1 MNRDLYKW
9 CAVRYGPLMAI
20 LYLFNPG
27 GPGLMWGIKEG
38 VEEQFVVPP
47 RLALKR
53 IYLCFRLLFL
63 FSCSFLSGGAAVA
76 LVVHAGA
83 MTPEEEW
90 WVWFTL
96 LGGGGGGVLF
106 MFISTETV
114 RGKFHSFLGR
124 LASSGEAG
132 RAAGIAALVGKQDVR
147 KVLSEARRAFMGVPF
162 ANMSEGL
169 LATNDSSDLGTN
181 AVAKRVDRE
190 YFRIRT
196 HAPFCSKAFRHGVF
210 ESLF

>member
-1 MNRDLYKW
+1 MT
-9 CAVRYGPLMAI
+9 I

-38 VEEQFVVPP
+38 VEDQFVVPA

-53 IYLCFRLLFL
+53 IYLCFRLLFFMCL
-63 FSCSFLSGGAAVA
+63 LVMSGGAAVA

-90 WVWFTL
+90 WAWFMLVGT
-96 LGGGGGGVLF
+96 LGGGILF
-106 MFISTETV
+106 MFISTETI

-147 KVLSEARRAFMGVPF
+147 KVLSEARRAFMG
-162 ANMSEGL
+162 
-169 LATNDSSDLGTN
+169 GTRGRH
-181 AVAKRVDRE
+181 ADRMRGCRLPSP
-190 YFRIRT
+190 YR
-196 HAPFCSKAFRHGVF
+196 S
-210 ESLF
+210 